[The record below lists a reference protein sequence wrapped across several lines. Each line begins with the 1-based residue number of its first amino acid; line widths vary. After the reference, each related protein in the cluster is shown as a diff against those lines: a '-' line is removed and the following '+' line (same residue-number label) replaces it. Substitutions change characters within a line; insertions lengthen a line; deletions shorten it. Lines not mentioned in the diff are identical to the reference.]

1 MPITT
6 AGRNII
12 SQFITGASTTY
23 YNTTNARIG
32 VGDNTTAFAVGQTD
46 LQAATN
52 RFRKIC
58 TTASTTTN
66 VMTFTS
72 TFTTGEANF
81 SWQEWGIFNDA
92 SAGTMLSRRVEN
104 LGVKVSGSWTLTV
117 TLTLTAT

>member
-6 AGRNII
+6 AGRNIV
-12 SQFITGASTTY
+12 SQFITGASTAY
-23 YNTTNARIG
+23 YNLTNARIG
-32 VGDNTTAFAVGQTD
+32 VGDSTTVFAVGQTD
-46 LQAATN
+46 LQAGAN
-52 RFRKIC
+52 RFRKLC
-58 TTASTTTN
+58 TTASTAVN
-66 VMTFTS
+66 VMTFAA
-72 TFTTGEANF
+72 TFTGAEANF